1 MDRRLPL
8 ILLLFLPALAFS
20 QISQTSFSLPGVGD
34 LQKQL
39 TQTDSKKE
47 DGTPNLD
54 KARLERT
61 LALRKEIDLNEE
73 KIKSLQ
79 AFSAKAPSERIRLEA
94 ELTRARND
102 KETNWSEQYADQ
114 SLESLVQTLVAKL
127 DDLEKNQQG
136 LAEASSNLT
145 RAQTLPEQAQSAIS
159 KAMDRMDAIRV
170 TLNQGED
177 DQGEP
182 LSDVHQVMLNTELQ
196 ALESRINRF
205 NQELAVVDKS
215 QDIARL
221 QQQLY
226 KLEQNRIEA
235 QLDALQPLINER
247 RSNQLEALANA
258 PDAEL
263 PEDVLNQPQVLKA
276 REKNRALR
284 EQLARHNA
292 ATNELLRTAVNTKTE
307 LDKARALSTTVNDQ
321 IRMLEG
327 SLLLSR
333 ILYEQQKS
341 LPQSDMSLD
350 LKKDIANIR
359 ISQFELDK
367 EIRALDDSPLPA
379 RKELEDNPSPELEKA
394 FSILREERLALYDQL
409 DREISRQ
416 LAILTRTQLNH
427 QQLEKISRSLHTT
440 ISEQTFWMPSTQPL
454 SLEWLAKLP
463 RQIVEQVASTP
474 WEELL
479 QLGKELLTSKWP
491 LLIAILV
498 PSALLLILRRRLKK
512 HIATMNKDVGHLRRD
527 SQLHTPLSLLYTVLI
542 ASPIPLFLVLFGTAL
557 WQLEGNLT
565 SVFGSAL
572 VQLALLWFVFE
583 FLYRVLKTD
592 GIAQRHFRW
601 SKEGNHVMRRRL
613 VLTGLA
619 LIPVLLI
626 VSFGDYW
633 PALLSNDRVGLVIML
648 ACMLVIAIS
657 LPSVAQ
663 SYPAR
668 NVSRTMKGLITA
680 VCVLAPLA
688 LVVLT
693 GIGYYYTSVR
703 LAGHM
708 IYSLYLIALW
718 VVLDATAVRGLAV
731 AAQRLSYKRMLAQ
744 REAEQ
749 KETTVSEAVE
759 VEEPK
764 LDLKQVNQQSLRLIR
779 LALFAAIGLLVYWV
793 WAEVLH
799 AFAYTDSIVLWETT
813 DMVGQTEQMSAIS
826 LGDVMA
832 ALVIGAVTFLLASNL
847 PGLLEVLVLSRLDL
861 RQGTSYATT
870 TLLSYVIVASG
881 IIITLGALGLSWDK
895 MQWLVAA
902 LGVGLG
908 FGLQEIFANF
918 ISGIIILFERP
929 IRIGDVITIG
939 NLDGTA
945 SRIRIRATTIID
957 FDRKEIIV
965 PNKAFVTERLINW
978 SLSDT
983 VTRIII
989 KVGFAYGSDLE
1000 KCREILLKAAR
1011 ENKRV
1016 LGDPEPVVF
1025 FLTFGASTLDHE
1037 LRVHVRDISDRLAAT
1052 DELNRRI
1059 DALCKEAGVEIAFSQ
1074 LDIHIRRD
1082 DGETLCIEG
1091 EKQPRKDDS
1100 KDSNS
1105 DEQS

>member
-8 ILLLFLPALAFS
+8 ILLLLLPTLALAQMS
-20 QISQTSFSLPGVGD
+20 ATSFSLPGVGD

-39 TQTDSKKE
+39 TQTNSKKE
-47 DGTPNLD
+47 DGTPNPD
-54 KARLERT
+54 KERLERT
-61 LALRKEIDLNEE
+61 LSLRREIDQNQD
-73 KIKSLQ
+73 KIQSLK
-79 AFSAKAPSERIRLEA
+79 AFSATAPSERIKLEA
-94 ELTRARND
+94 ELTRARNEKD
-102 KETNWSEQYADQ
+102 TDWKAQYADLPLDQ
-114 SLESLVQTLVAKL
+114 LVKTLVAQL
-127 DDLEKNQQG
+127 DALEKNQQG

-159 KAMDRMDAIRV
+159 QAMDRMDDIRV
-170 TLNQGED
+170 MLNQGAD

-182 LSDVHQVMLNTELQ
+182 LSDIHETMLNTELH
-196 ALESRINRF
+196 ALETRINRF

-235 QLDALQPLINER
+235 QLDALQPLINAR
-247 RSNQLEALANA
+247 RSNQLDELANA
-258 PDAEL
+258 PDAKL
-263 PEDVLNQPQVLKA
+263 PEEVLSHPLIRKA
-276 REKNRALR
+276 IDRNRALR
-284 EQLARHNA
+284 EQLASHNE

-307 LDKARALSTTVNDQ
+307 LDKARALSSTVNDQ

-333 ILYEQQKS
+333 ILYDQQKS
-341 LPQSDMSLD
+341 LPQSDISLD
-350 LKKDIANIR
+350 LEKNIADARIR
-359 ISQFELDK
+359 QFELDK

-379 RKELEDNPSPELEKA
+379 RQELERPASPELEKA
-394 FSILREERLALYDQL
+394 FKILREERLAIYDQL

-427 QQLEKISRSLHTT
+427 EQLQKISRSLHTT

-463 RQIVEQVASTP
+463 RQIIEQLRNTP
-474 WEELL
+474 WESITQIAKQ
-479 QLGKELLTSKWP
+479 QLTTKWP
-491 LLIAILV
+491 LLIAILI
-498 PSALLLILRRRLKK
+498 PSALLLIPRKRLK
-512 HIATMNKDVGHLRRD
+512 HRIATMNKDVGSLRKD
-527 SQLHTPLSLLYTVLI
+527 SQLHTPLSLIYTLLI
-542 ASPIPLFLVLFGTAL
+542 ALPIPLFLALFGAGL

-565 SVFGSAL
+565 SVFGSAML
-572 VQLALLWFVFE
+572 QLALLWLVFE
-583 FLYRVLKTD
+583 FLYRMLKTD

-601 SKEGNHVMRRRL
+601 GKDGNHIMRRRL

-619 LIPVLLI
+619 LIPILFTVA
-626 VSFGDYW
+626 FGDQW
-633 PALLSNDRVGLVIML
+633 PALLSNDRIGLVIML
-648 ACMLVIAIS
+648 VSLIVVTVS

-668 NVSRTMKGLITA
+668 NVSRTMKGLTTGLCA
-680 VCVLAPLA
+680 LAPLT
-688 LVVLT
+688 LIVLT

-718 VVLDATAVRGLAV
+718 IVLDAAAVRGLAV

-744 REAEQ
+744 READQ
-749 KETTVSEAVE
+749 KDTSNSEAVE

-813 DMVGQTEQMSAIS
+813 DMVGTTEQMSPIS
-826 LGDVMA
+826 LGDVIA
-832 ALVIGAVTFLLASNL
+832 ALVIGAVTFLLATNL

-870 TLLSYVIVASG
+870 TLLSYVIVGAG
-881 IIITLGALGLSWDK
+881 IVITLGALGLSWDK

-1016 LGDPEPVVF
+1016 LNDPEPVVF

-1037 LRVHVRDISDRLAAT
+1037 LRVHVRDIGDRLAAT

-1074 LDIHIRRD
+1074 LDIHIRKD

-1091 EKQPRKDDS
+1091 KKEDKPKQSGDAED
-1100 KDSNS
+1100 
-1105 DEQS
+1105 

>member
-1 MDRRLPL
+1 M
-8 ILLLFLPALAFS
+8 
-20 QISQTSFSLPGVGD
+20 G
-34 LQKQL
+34 
-39 TQTDSKKE
+39 
-47 DGTPNLD
+47 
-54 KARLERT
+54 
-61 LALRKEIDLNEE
+61 
-73 KIKSLQ
+73 
-79 AFSAKAPSERIRLEA
+79 
-94 ELTRARND
+94 
-102 KETNWSEQYADQ
+102 
-114 SLESLVQTLVAKL
+114 
-127 DDLEKNQQG
+127 
-136 LAEASSNLT
+136 
-145 RAQTLPEQAQSAIS
+145 
-159 KAMDRMDAIRV
+159 
-170 TLNQGED
+170 
-177 DQGEP
+177 
-182 LSDVHQVMLNTELQ
+182 
-196 ALESRINRF
+196 
-205 NQELAVVDKS
+205 
-215 QDIARL
+215 
-221 QQQLY
+221 
-226 KLEQNRIEA
+226 
-235 QLDALQPLINER
+235 
-247 RSNQLEALANA
+247 
-258 PDAEL
+258 
-263 PEDVLNQPQVLKA
+263 
-276 REKNRALR
+276 
-284 EQLARHNA
+284 
-292 ATNELLRTAVNTKTE
+292 
-307 LDKARALSTTVNDQ
+307 
-321 IRMLEG
+321 
-327 SLLLSR
+327 
-333 ILYEQQKS
+333 
-341 LPQSDMSLD
+341 
-350 LKKDIANIR
+350 
-359 ISQFELDK
+359 
-367 EIRALDDSPLPA
+367 
-379 RKELEDNPSPELEKA
+379 
-394 FSILREERLALYDQL
+394 LYDQL
-409 DREISRQ
+409 DQELTRQ

-427 QQLEKISRSLHTT
+427 EQLQKISRSLHTT
-440 ISEQTFWMPSTQPL
+440 ISEQTFWMPSTQ
-454 SLEWLAKLP
+454 SVGLEWLAKLP
-463 RQIVEQVASTP
+463 GQILEQLANTPWDSLVEIAVEQAST
-474 WEELL
+474 
-479 QLGKELLTSKWP
+479 KWP
-491 LLIAILV
+491 LLIAMLI
-498 PSALLLILRRRLKK
+498 PPALLLIPRRRLKK
-512 HIATMNKDVGHLRRD
+512 RIADMNKDVGQLRKD
-527 SQLHTPLSLLYTVLI
+527 SQLHTPLSLLFTLLI
-542 ASPIPLFLVLFGTAL
+542 ALPVPLFLVLFGVGL

-565 SVFGSAL
+565 SVFGSAMT
-572 VQLALLWFVFE
+572 QLALLWLVFE
-583 FLYRVLKTD
+583 FLYRMLKTD

-601 SKEGNHVMRRRL
+601 NKEGNHIMRRRL
-613 VLTGLA
+613 VITGLA
-619 LIPVLLI
+619 LIPVLFI
-626 VSFGDYW
+626 VAFGDQW
-633 PALLSNDRVGLVIML
+633 PALLSNDRIGLVIML
-648 ACMLVIAIS
+648 ACMIMIAIS

-668 NVSRTMKGLITA
+668 NVSRTMKGLTTGLCA
-680 VCVLAPLA
+680 LAPLT

-693 GIGYYYTSVR
+693 AIGYYYTSVR

-731 AAQRLSYKRMLAQ
+731 AAQRLSYKRVLAQ
-744 REAEQ
+744 RESEQ
-749 KETTVSEAVE
+749 KDTTGSEAVE

-779 LALFAAIGLLVYWV
+779 LALFAAIGLMVYWV

-813 DMVGQTEQMSAIS
+813 DMIGQTEQMSPIS
-826 LGDVMA
+826 LGDVIA

-1011 ENKRV
+1011 DNKRV

-1052 DELNRRI
+1052 DELNRHI
-1059 DALCKEAGVEIAFSQ
+1059 DSLCKEAGVEIAFSQ
-1074 LDIHIRRD
+1074 LDIHIRKD

-1091 EKQPRKDDS
+1091 EKKGKQQDD
-1100 KDSNS
+1100 DAQ
-1105 DEQS
+1105 DQD

>member
-8 ILLLFLPALAFS
+8 ILLLLLPMLAYAQVS
-20 QISQTSFSLPGVGD
+20 ATSFSLPGVGD

-39 TQTDSKKE
+39 TDTSSNKE
-47 DGTPNLD
+47 DGSPNPD
-54 KARLERT
+54 KERLEKT
-61 LALRKEIDLNEE
+61 LSLRKEIDQNQE
-73 KIKSLQ
+73 KIESLKT
-79 AFSAKAPSERIRLEA
+79 FSAKAPSERIRLEA
-94 ELTRARND
+94 ELTRARD
-102 KETNWSEQYADQ
+102 EKDTNWQERYADL
-114 SLESLVQTLVAKL
+114 SLEELVKTLVSQL
-127 DDLEKNQQG
+127 DALEKNQQG
-136 LAEASSNLT
+136 LAKASSDLT

-159 KAMDRMDAIRV
+159 RAMDRMDDIRV
-170 TLNQGED
+170 MLNQGVD
-177 DQGEP
+177 GQGES
-182 LSDVHQVMLNTELQ
+182 LSDVQEVMLNTELH
-196 ALESRINRF
+196 ALETRINRF

-258 PDAEL
+258 PEAEL
-263 PEDVLNQPQVLKA
+263 PEDVLNQPQVVKA
-276 REKNRALR
+276 REKNRELR
-284 EQLARHNA
+284 EQLAAHNI

-333 ILYEQQKS
+333 ILYDQQKS
-341 LPQSDMSLD
+341 LPQSDTSLD
-350 LKKDIANIR
+350 LDKNIAEIR

-367 EIRALDDSPLPA
+367 DIRALDDNPLPS
-379 RKELEDNPSPELEKA
+379 RQELEAKPTPELEKA
-394 FSILREERLALYDQL
+394 FRILREERLTLYDQL

-427 QQLEKISRSLHTT
+427 QQLLKISRSLHTT

-454 SLEWLAKLP
+454 GLEWLARLP
-463 RQIVEQVASTP
+463 GQIVDQLANTP
-474 WEELL
+474 WDDLAHITRE
-479 QLGKELLTSKWP
+479 QFSSKWP

-498 PSALLLILRRRLKK
+498 PPVLLLIPRRRLKK
-512 HIATMNKDVGHLRRD
+512 KIANMNKDVGHLRKD

-542 ASPIPLFLVLFGTAL
+542 ASPAPVFLLLFGTGL
-557 WQLEGNLT
+557 WQLQGNLT

-583 FLYRVLKTD
+583 FLYRMLKTD

-601 SKEGNHVMRRRL
+601 SKEGNHIMRRRL
-613 VLTGLA
+613 VVTGLA

-633 PALLSNDRVGLVIML
+633 PALLSNDRIGLVIML
-648 ACMLVIAIS
+648 ACMLIIAIS

-680 VCVLAPLA
+680 LCALAPLT

-693 GIGYYYTSVR
+693 GLGYYYTSVR

-708 IYSLYLIALW
+708 IYSFYLIALW
-718 VVLDATAVRGLAV
+718 IVLDATAVRGLAV
-731 AAQRLSYKRMLAQ
+731 AAQRLSYKRMVAQ

-749 KETTVSEAVE
+749 KDTTGSEAVE

-779 LALFAAIGLLVYWV
+779 LALFAAVGLLVYWV

-813 DMVGQTEQMSAIS
+813 DMIGQTEQTAPIS
-826 LGDVMA
+826 LGDVIA
-832 ALVIGAVTFLLASNL
+832 ALVIGTVTYLLASNL

-870 TLLSYVIVASG
+870 TLLSYVIVGAG

-1025 FLTFGASTLDHE
+1025 FLAFGASTLDHE

-1091 EKQPRKDDS
+1091 EKQPRKD
-1100 KDSNS
+1100 SNS
-1105 DEQS
+1105 NNDEQG